1 MLEAS
6 EGVVASAIM
15 GSTLNEALG
24 PDGIDMMPVDE
35 VTGLPKYDFTNQTV
49 LKEQAET
56 VGNSFDLFNT
66 MKDVDMD
73 NITSEN
79 IYDIVENITSLDSE
93 NVNTEFIEDVLNT
106 VTNEEVTIPDD
117 IDWSKEADIVKDV
130 LNEYQNSTDKD
141 NFNIDD
147 YPELS
152 DSVNNSDI
160 AKSILDYL
168 GISVN
173 P

>member
-1 MLEAS
+1 MRSLSSLKRKGKEDENGEIDYTTVKGSDVTRLMLEAS

-66 MKDVDMD
+66 MEK
-73 NITSEN
+73 
-79 IYDIVENITSLDSE
+79 
-93 NVNTEFIEDVLNT
+93 
-106 VTNEEVTIPDD
+106 TIK
-117 IDWSKEADIVKDV
+117 IFVR
-130 LNEYQNSTDKD
+130 
-141 NFNIDD
+141 
-147 YPELS
+147 
-152 DSVNNSDI
+152 
-160 AKSILDYL
+160 
-168 GISVN
+168 
-173 P
+173 